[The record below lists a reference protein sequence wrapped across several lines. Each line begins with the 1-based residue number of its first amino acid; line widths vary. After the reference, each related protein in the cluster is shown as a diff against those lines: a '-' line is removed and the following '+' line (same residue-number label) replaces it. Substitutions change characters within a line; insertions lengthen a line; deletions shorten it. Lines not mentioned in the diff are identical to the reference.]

1 MTLLDRIET
10 TFVSHLLT
18 ELSSCF
24 GPSEIADKSSD
35 NSNAKRGTGGTGT
48 TTFLEHTFH
57 TGLFVILLLA
67 IVLSVLRSTA

>member
-1 MTLLDRIET
+1 MTLFERIET

-24 GPSEIADKSSD
+24 GLSEIADKSSD
-35 NSNAKRGTGGTGT
+35 KSNAKRGTSGART

-67 IVLSVLRSTA
+67 IVLSVL